1 MRLHPFFH
9 IITEQRRNVEQ
20 NHKRTCDGQRQN
32 GCLRGAGL
40 NDGDGLICSGEMGES
55 GTKNE
60 REDEVWKGGEGVKE
74 REIERK

>member
-9 IITEQRRNVEQ
+9 IITKQRRNVEQ

-40 NDGDGLICSGEMGES
+40 NDGDSLICGGETEGEVERQ
-55 GTKNE
+55 GE
-60 REDEVWKGGEGVKE
+60 REKRD
-74 REIERK
+74 RKSG